1 MSDLIRA
8 VRAGWTP
15 QPRASFDV
23 RVVAPADPYSF
34 FKHDSDAQSR
44 ETQRQV
50 NRTIRAANLR
60 SLPTADR
67 AAPLTIYPSPNVIIT
82 MPVT

>member
-23 RVVAPADPYSF
+23 RVVEPADAYNF

-44 ETQRQV
+44 QTQSQV

-60 SLPTADR
+60 SLPVSSPAVPMRID
-67 AAPLTIYPSPNVIIT
+67 ASPNVIIT
-82 MPVT
+82 MPVS

>member
-8 VRAGWTP
+8 VRGGWTP

-67 AAPLTIYPSPNVIIT
+67 VAPLTIYPSPNVIIT

>member
-23 RVVAPADPYSF
+23 RVVEPADAYNF
-34 FKHDSDAQSR
+34 NKHDSDALARQ
-44 ETQRQV
+44 TQQQV
-50 NRTIRAANLR
+50 NRTIRSANLR
-60 SLPTADR
+60 SLPAADR
-67 AAPLTIYPSPNVIIT
+67 ASPLTIYPSPNVIIT